1 MKPLISVIIPT
12 YQRCNKLKVAIESVL
27 SQTYDNYEILIID
40 DGSKD
45 GTEEMVKSF
54 KDKRIF
60 YSWQNNSGCPANPR
74 NKGIKAAKGDW
85 IAFLDSDDWWVPD
98 KLKNCMHYN
107 SHKVDLIYHD
117 LEIISKEKKLF
128 KRKNIKTRQLKKPIL
143 TDLLLS
149 GNIISNSSVIVRK
162 SLLVSVGYLDERKEL
177 TAAEDYHTWLK
188 ISKLTDK
195 FNYIPQRLGYYF
207 EHSQNLSKKNMS
219 IPSRNAVSEFRQFLD
234 IKENL
239 NLEANIKYR
248 AANFELKKNDFVQAK
263 KNLLFVIKNGDNAI
277 RFKSVIL
284 LIKMLLR

>member
-207 EHSQNLSKKNMS
+207 EHSQNLSKKNNS

-277 RFKSVIL
+277 RFKSLIL